1 MKKINRTISHKYFF
15 VSREFHVLHVFL
27 AFGARNQN
35 KKFKPRLGK
44 REDSQDRGVRLL
56 TASTY
61 LEQQQD

>member
-44 REDSQDRGVRLL
+44 ERTVRI
-56 TASTY
+56 
-61 LEQQQD
+61 EE